1 MKFTVENL
9 RINYRNFTANIE
21 VDGALLAINGRF
33 RVEFDGQYPEIQVNT
48 LGLSDSLMDVNLY
61 EIIDLP
67 DLEQQIKDTDTG
79 EWYNEHVADREE
91 YMRGEER

>member
-1 MKFTVENL
+1 MKFQVENL
-9 RINYRNFTANIE
+9 RVTYRNFTANIE

-33 RVEFDGQYPEIQVNT
+33 RVEFNDQYPVIDVNT

-79 EWYNEHVADREE
+79 EWYNDYRAEQEE